1 MYVLSPRFAKR
12 GDPQQQEARP
22 SLGGREMA
30 RGHSCVLTPSAP
42 QQQCWNGLS
51 EVALWW
57 QAASEKAQQL
67 PAFRDRKG
75 GMDVDMGCVV
85 M

>member
-22 SLGGREMA
+22 SLGGRETA

-42 QQQCWNGLS
+42 QQQCWGGLS
-51 EVALWW
+51 EVAPWW
-57 QAASEKAQQL
+57 QPQKKPSSFWPFGTGRVGWMEIW
-67 PAFRDRKG
+67 G
-75 GMDVDMGCVV
+75 VW
-85 M
+85 